1 MKQKYLRAK
10 LGRLMT
16 KDLHKSIMKHSRL
29 RNKFLHDRTEKKKCL
44 KKKCLKK
51 NTKQRNFCLN
61 LLKKSQKTI
70 FCKY

>member
-44 KKKCLKK
+44 KKEMPQKEYKT
-51 NTKQRNFCLN
+51 TKL
-61 LLKKSQKTI
+61 LLKPVEKKSKNNI
-70 FCKY
+70 L